1 VERDVTP
8 QTREEQG
15 LAMQKR
21 IVGADRVDAMYAGA
35 PADEGHLQ
43 RYLSASCFG
52 DHYTRTGAA
61 AAVHRV
67 PAHAARRPAHRRR
80 HSGRIARST
89 DMDHR
94 PLGRTGVSVSKL
106 CLGTM
111 MFGDWGTKDHEES
124 VRIIHRA
131 LDAGI
136 NFVDTA
142 DVYSQ
147 GESEVIVGQ
156 ALKGRRDDVVLATKF
171 FMPFDDDPNHR
182 GGSRRWIMTAV
193 ESSLRRLGT
202 DHIDLY
208 QMHRYDPTV
217 DLDETLGALTDLVR
231 AGKVR
236 YIGHSTF
243 PASALVD
250 AQYIARDRGRERFVT
265 EQPTYSMLT
274 RNIEHEILP
283 LAQRY
288 GMGVLSYSPLA
299 GGWLSGRYR
308 LDNDQ
313 TGPMAASRPANRFDM
328 SLPDNQRKF
337 DAADALAK
345 LADEAGISLIEMAIA
360 FVLRHPAVTSA
371 IIGPRTMEHLEPQLA
386 GADVALTADVLDRID
401 EIVAP
406 GVTLNPAD
414 NGWVNPSLR
423 PAARRR

>member
-1 VERDVTP
+1 V
-8 QTREEQG
+8 Q
-15 LAMQKR
+15 L
-21 IVGADRVDAMYAGA
+21 
-35 PADEGHLQ
+35 
-43 RYLSASCFG
+43 
-52 DHYTRTGAA
+52 
-61 AAVHRV
+61 
-67 PAHAARRPAHRRR
+67 
-80 HSGRIARST
+80 
-89 DMDHR
+89 R
-94 PLGRTGVSVSKL
+94 PLGRTGVQVSEL

-111 MFGDWGTKDHEES
+111 MFGAWGTKDHDES
-124 VRIIHRA
+124 IKIIHRA

-147 GESEVIVGQ
+147 GESEEIVGK

-182 GGSRRWIMTAV
+182 GGSRRWILSEV
-193 ESSLRRLGT
+193 ENSLRRLGT

-208 QMHRYDPTV
+208 QMHRYDPAV
-217 DLDETLGALTDLVR
+217 DLDETLGALTDLVG

-250 AQYIARDRGRERFVT
+250 AQYVARDRGRERFVT
-265 EQPTYSMLT
+265 EQPTYSILT
-274 RNIEHEILP
+274 RNIENEVLP
-283 LAQRY
+283 LTQTY

-308 LDNDQ
+308 LGEDQ
-313 TGPMAASRPANRFDM
+313 NGPMSVARQRLANRFDM
-328 SLPDNQRKF
+328 NRSENRRKLE
-337 DAADALAK
+337 AADALAK
-345 LADEAGISLIEMAIA
+345 VADDAGISLIELAIA
-360 FVLRHPAVTSA
+360 FVLRHPVITSA
-371 IIGPRTMEHLEPQLA
+371 IIGPRTMDHLDSQLTA
-386 GADVALTADVLDRID
+386 ADVVLSDDVLDRID

-414 NGWVNPSLR
+414 NGWVSPALQ